1 MRLKVY
7 RKRVEAQ
14 SADDRVEFWL
24 NQPTP
29 FNASLV
35 IFGLQLKNE
44 DDGVIFSIYNFN
56 HFVGTSKADII
67 APYLI
72 RFFSNSNKENDA
84 QVWDNLFDPL
94 SENNETS

>member
-35 IFGLQLKNE
+35 IFGLQLKDE
-44 DDGVIFSIYNFN
+44 DDGVIFSIYNFH
-56 HFVGTSKADII
+56 HFMGTNRAGTI

-72 RFFSNSNKENDA
+72 RFFSNLDRENDA
-84 QVWDNLFDPL
+84 QVWDNLFAPL
-94 SENNETS
+94 NENNETS

>member
-14 SADDRVEFWL
+14 TSDNKVEFWL

-35 IFGLQLKNE
+35 IFGLQLKDG
-44 DDGVIFSIYNFN
+44 DDSIIFSLYNF
-56 HFVGTSKADII
+56 HRFAGTNTI

-72 RFFSNSNKENDA
+72 YLLATSDKEN
-84 QVWDNLFDPL
+84 NLKAWESLFAL
-94 SENNETS
+94 LQENQ